1 MDRNRHEK
9 GRSVPSD
16 ISLAEDWATA
26 LERIEAQRSGE
37 NRSRVRPVV
46 ARRTG
51 VSEGTL
57 YSLARRRLKKIT
69 NDTLRRLGNGLIA
82 ELQRELGRIEHE
94 LQIHTQIGTHI
105 DSGEVLALVASRQK
119 IKAALGLTDLP
130 PSSGGE
136 K

>member
-37 NRSRVRPVV
+37 NRARVRPTV

-57 YSLARRRLKKIT
+57 YSLARRRLKRGT
-69 NDTLRRLGNGLIA
+69 NDTLRRLGNGLIV
-82 ELQRELGRIEHE
+82 ELQKELGHIEHE
-94 LQIHTQIGTHI
+94 LQIHTQVGTHA
-105 DSGEVLALVASRQK
+105 DSSEVLALVASRQK
-119 IKAALGLTDLP
+119 IREALRLSD
-130 PSSGGE
+130 GGDP
-136 K
+136 